1 MHIGIILIAYLVLL
15 IRSLAQVGKRT
26 QATPRLDIK
35 NPVLIYAICSP
46 IIYFCSYFISQT
58 ENDTNLFFVLNI
70 CMLLA
75 FWAFGLSIIFFK
87 FFFDGDN
94 KLFLRDVGITTL
106 VLAGFIPVLLWVKTM
121 GAG

>member
-1 MHIGIILIAYLVLL
+1 MHIGIILIAYLILL
-15 IRSLAQVGKRT
+15 VRSLAQVGKRS

-58 ENDTNLFFVLNI
+58 ENDIDLFFVLNI
-70 CMLLA
+70 CMLLG

-87 FFFDGDN
+87 FFFDGDS
-94 KLFLRDVGITTL
+94 KLFLRDIGIVTL
-106 VLAGFIPVLLWVKTM
+106 SLLGFIPVLLWTKTM
-121 GAG
+121 VAG